1 MSQTFFRSKVVAI
14 TGAGSGIGRALAQAV
29 VARGGHV
36 ALSDVSASTLAETVA
51 LIEAEA
57 KARDLRVTSRVVDVA
72 DSAAVDAWADGIVR
86 EHGRVHVVVN
96 NAGVALAG
104 TVAALSREDYE
115 WIMGVNFW
123 GVMHGTKAFLPRIEI
138 SGGGAV
144 VNVSSVFGMT
154 AQPLMSGY
162 NASKFAVRGFTES
175 LQQELEITGSNV
187 RAVVVFPGG
196 IKTNIARSA
205 RMSDSVSMVTGKGIE
220 ASQRGFEKAF
230 STTPE
235 TAAKTILDGVAA
247 GRRRVLIGAD
257 ARVFDIVARLAPV
270 GYQRVIGLVMRPRSR
285 PKPPSGRD
293 ES

>member
-1 MSQTFFRSKVVAI
+1 MSQTFYRSKVVAI

-29 VARGGHV
+29 IARGGHV
-36 ALSDVSASTLAETVA
+36 ALSDVSASTLAETVSM
-51 LIEAEA
+51 IEGDA
-57 KARDLRVTSRVVDVA
+57 KARDLKVTSRVVDVA
-72 DSAAVDAWADGIVR
+72 DRASVDAWAEAVAH
-86 EHGRVHVVVN
+86 EHGGVHVIVN

-104 TVAALSREDYE
+104 TVADLGIDDYA

-123 GVMHGTKAFLPRIEI
+123 GVVHGTKAFLPRIEA
-138 SGGGAV
+138 SGGGVV

-175 LQQELEITGSNV
+175 LQQELEITSSPV

-205 RMSDSVSMVTGKGIE
+205 RMSVSVTKVTGKGIE
-220 ASQRGFEKAF
+220 SSRRGFEKAF
-230 STTPE
+230 VTTPE

-247 GRRRVLIGAD
+247 GKKRVLIGAD
-257 ARVFDIVARLAPV
+257 ARVFDIVARVAPV
-270 GYQRVIGLVMRPRSR
+270 GYQRVIGLVM
-285 PKPPSGRD
+285 GRA
-293 ES
+293 SKKRG